1 MFPLDAYAAV
11 KQENSSPGSLYGV
24 PMPSSTSHHHN
35 HLAAHSPSTSPVGN
49 YQHHLPDPLYSNP
62 STTSTS
68 SYPRGYPQNRVT
80 TLYLYAEG
88 MTPFSVNVDA
98 LGQQSSSSGSGT
110 NSSNS
115 PRPASA
121 YGLRIKLSVPM
132 VNDPRSP
139 PLLHG
144 FTASVAIATNM
155 WSGNAKCVTKVLNG
169 ASNTCFLEESD
180 ALQVSYIGNGGAVH
194 AMLPESNLSRC
205 RWLDPS
211 KFVFPTSGWLLIMLI
226 PIFFHNLS
234 CPDTSSTLTQELI
247 VDDQVLLYLI
257 YDLDRKNG
265 FMPSA
270 EFLGFQQYRPDKMMM
285 NSSSSS
291 PATFGMVP
299 STTSTAVASSSSS
312 SSLYPSST
320 SSSRGVSSS
329 QHHGLQHQQH
339 FSSSSSAYGA
349 NPAAYSIPMIR

>member
-205 RWLDPS
+205 RWLDP
-211 KFVFPTSGWLLIMLI
+211 
-226 PIFFHNLS
+226 N
-234 CPDTSSTLTQELI
+234 TSSTLTQELI

-299 STTSTAVASSSSS
+299 STTSTAAASSSS